1 MCIRDR
7 YLSYKSGGEKDN
19 AQSFNYTLTL
29 PFVPGFSENL
39 KRELQKQGIR
49 VAFKRGQTLES
60 MLCRLK
66 FREPFEKSKNNIYK
80 RNCKTC
86 NFTYIGDWSQ
96 HQQNRARGHK
106 DAIKAKDV
114 NNSFYDHPQKNP
126 SHEIDWEK
134 VSYLDKERNYA
145 MRMIKESLYTRAFDE
160 GNLMNIP
167 INSVWNEF
175 QCAIRKSTGIKFRW
189 LSFLALTFFA
199 VISFFT
205 VENLCVFNLP
215 LSIETLLGLWP
226 AESSEEGIIICRNVK
241 F

>member
-1 MCIRDR
+1 
-7 YLSYKSGGEKDN
+7 
-19 AQSFNYTLTL
+19 
-29 PFVPGFSENL
+29 
-39 KRELQKQGIR
+39 
-49 VAFKRGQTLES
+49 

-86 NFTYIGDWSQ
+86 NFTYIGETSQ
-96 HQQNRARGHK
+96 HQQNSERGHK

-114 NNSFYDHPQKNP
+114 NNSFYDHLHKNP
-126 SHEIDWEK
+126 LHEIDWEK
-134 VSYLDKERNYA
+134 VSYLDKERNYDR
-145 MRMIKESLYTRAFDE
+145 RMIKESLYIKAFDE
-160 GNLMNIP
+160 GNLMNLKNPKP

-175 QCAIRKSTGIKFRW
+175 QSAIQKSTGISFRW
-189 LSFLALTFFA
+189 LGSLALTFFA
-199 VISFFT
+199 VFSFFT

-226 AESSEEGIIICRNVK
+226 AESSDEGIIICRNVK